1 MNCWE
6 ILGLQPGA
14 EERDIKRRYAQ
25 LVKIDRPEDF
35 SEAWQQLHDA
45 YEQAYVMTTKISG
58 KKRKK
63 SNRSIYPGV
72 LFILV
77 L

>member
-25 LVKIDRPEDF
+25 LVKNAARKMILQPGNNCTMLMNR
-35 SEAWQQLHDA
+35 L
-45 YEQAYVMTTKISG
+45 YVMTTKISG
-58 KKRKK
+58 KK
-63 SNRSIYPGV
+63 SSQSICPGV

>member
-25 LVKIDRPEDF
+25 LVKI
-35 SEAWQQLHDA
+35 AA
-45 YEQAYVMTTKISG
+45 
-58 KKRKK
+58 RKMIPQPATIA
-63 SNRSIYPGV
+63 RC
-72 LFILV
+72 L
-77 L
+77 